1 MELTAP
7 EYRLSYLS
15 VGAVVNGRTGFLVSP
30 LPRFHVRTLLN
41 GRRPNTYPSAAA
53 AAAAAAA
60 RRSPRMA
67 KGAVMVGEPAAGG
80 KWETALCFT
89 CQSKICSDR
98 CFIVVVAIT
107 TKAKGRCTCDVRF
120 FDPLP
125 PL

>member
-30 LPRFHVRTLLN
+30 LPRFRVRTLLN
-41 GRRPNTYPSAAA
+41 GRRPNTYPS
-53 AAAAAAA
+53 AAAAA

-80 KWETALCFT
+80 NGRRLSALHV
-89 CQSKICSDR
+89 R
-98 CFIVVVAIT
+98 
-107 TKAKGRCTCDVRF
+107 AKYAPIHGGTVWI
-120 FDPLP
+120 LAV
-125 PL
+125 LL